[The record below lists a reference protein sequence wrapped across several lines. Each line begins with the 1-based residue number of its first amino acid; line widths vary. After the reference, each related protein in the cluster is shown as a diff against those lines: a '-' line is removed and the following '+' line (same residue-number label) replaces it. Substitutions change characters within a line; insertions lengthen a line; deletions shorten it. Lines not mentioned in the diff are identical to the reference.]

1 MHSLEV
7 FCLPNRQAE
16 GVGQRSMREM
26 LAVQDGVEAA
36 SRVPSKV
43 DDAKD
48 VVDEDSPLGEE
59 EVESIRQR
67 TATFLVGAG
76 R

>member
-1 MHSLEV
+1 
-7 FCLPNRQAE
+7 
-16 GVGQRSMREM
+16 MREM
-26 LAVQDGVEAA
+26 LPAQDGVEAA
-36 SRVPSKV
+36 SRIPSE
-43 DDAKD
+43 
-48 VVDEDSPLGEE
+48 VDEDAPLGED

>member
-1 MHSLEV
+1 MKSFLLFAHW
-7 FCLPNRQAE
+7 QAE

-36 SRVPSKV
+36 SRVSLEG
-43 DDAKD
+43 DAK
-48 VVDEDSPLGEE
+48 VVLDEDLPLGED